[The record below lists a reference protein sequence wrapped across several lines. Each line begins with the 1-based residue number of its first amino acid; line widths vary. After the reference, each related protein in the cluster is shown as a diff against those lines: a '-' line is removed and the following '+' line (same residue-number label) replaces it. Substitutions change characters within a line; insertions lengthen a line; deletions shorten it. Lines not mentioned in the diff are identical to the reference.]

1 MDLTNDELKELIK
14 AGAKEAVKEM
24 QKKKMYSE
32 APTYK
37 KTEYLLQN
45 YRDLKSATADNELT
59 KKTMDKLDTILD
71 SLKGEPYY
79 KIIDMYYME
88 SKKMEVIAG
97 ELGVSISTV
106 YSVKKRLVEQISV
119 RLYADHIMREIIKGE

>member
-32 APTYK
+32 VPTYK

-79 KIIDMYYME
+79 KVIDMYYME

-119 RLYADHIMREIIKGE
+119 RLYADHIMREIIE

>member
-32 APTYK
+32 VPTYK

-45 YRDLKSATADNELT
+45 YRDFKSATADNELT
-59 KKTMDKLDTILD
+59 QKTMDKLDTILD

-79 KIIDMYYME
+79 KVIDMYYME
-88 SKKMEVIAG
+88 AKKMEVIAG